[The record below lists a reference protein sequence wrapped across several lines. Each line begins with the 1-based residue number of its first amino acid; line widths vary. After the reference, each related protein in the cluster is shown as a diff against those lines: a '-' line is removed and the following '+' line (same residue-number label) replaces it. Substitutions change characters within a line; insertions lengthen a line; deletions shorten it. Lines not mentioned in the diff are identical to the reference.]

1 MISHEIDR
9 IFLQEPH
16 VKWPFSFSELD
27 FVLGAFL
34 RKRRLAFPI
43 ADIIANN
50 SSDGRA

>member
-9 IFLQEPH
+9 IFLRKPH
-16 VKWPFSFSELD
+16 AKWPFSFSELD

-43 ADIIANN
+43 VDIIANN
-50 SSDGRA
+50 GSDDRA